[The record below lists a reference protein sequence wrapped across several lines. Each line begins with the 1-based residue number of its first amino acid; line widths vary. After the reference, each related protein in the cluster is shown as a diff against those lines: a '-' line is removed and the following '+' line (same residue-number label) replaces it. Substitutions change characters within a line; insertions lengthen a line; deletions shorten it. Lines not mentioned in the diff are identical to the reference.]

1 MSSDL
6 IRALAIGVMYKE
18 AWNTLYNCFGEQ
30 ERTEDMEL
38 MDSVLESM
46 KLDREEKQDALQ
58 DKTAS

>member
-1 MSSDL
+1 MNSDL
-6 IRALAIGVMYKE
+6 VRALAIGVVYKE
-18 AWNTLYNCFGEQ
+18 AWHTLYNCFGEQ

-58 DKTAS
+58 NKTAS